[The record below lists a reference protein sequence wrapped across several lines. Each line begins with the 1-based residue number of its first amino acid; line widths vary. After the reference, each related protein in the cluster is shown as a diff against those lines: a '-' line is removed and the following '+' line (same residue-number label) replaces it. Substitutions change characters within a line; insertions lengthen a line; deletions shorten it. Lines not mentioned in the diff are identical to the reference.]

1 MLIGS
6 FSCVFLGSQTY
17 SDGIY
22 IKKKTD
28 LIKKKQQ
35 FDRLFYTRNTYNY
48 ELDKSN
54 NWLLEWEGGQLV
66 HQNKENEIVYM

>member
-6 FSCVFLGSQTY
+6 FSCVFSGSHTY

-22 IKKKTD
+22 INKTD
-28 LIKKKQQ
+28 LIKKNQ
-35 FDRLFYTRNTYNY
+35 FDRLFYTRNTYNN

-66 HQNKENEIVYM
+66 NQNKENEIVYM

>member
-6 FSCVFLGSQTY
+6 FSCVFSGSHTY

-22 IKKKTD
+22 INKTD
-28 LIKKKQQ
+28 LIKKKK
-35 FDRLFYTRNTYNY
+35 FDRLFYTRNTYNN

-66 HQNKENEIVYM
+66 NQNKENEIVYM

>member
-1 MLIGS
+1 MLIVS
-6 FSCVFLGSQTY
+6 FSCVFSGSHTY

-22 IKKKTD
+22 INKTD
-28 LIKKKQQ
+28 LIKKKQ

-54 NWLLEWEGGQLV
+54 NWLLEWEGGLLV
-66 HQNKENEIVYM
+66 NQNKENEIVNM